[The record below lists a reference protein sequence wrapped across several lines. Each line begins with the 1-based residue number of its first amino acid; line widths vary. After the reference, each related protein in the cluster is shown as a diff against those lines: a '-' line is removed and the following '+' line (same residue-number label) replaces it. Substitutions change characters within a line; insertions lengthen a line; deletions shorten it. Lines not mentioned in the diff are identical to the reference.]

1 MNKKV
6 LLIGGSGALGSKIK
20 SSKLFKNIY
29 SPTKYN
35 LNLLSRKSIKKNLK
49 KKFNI
54 IINCAALAR
63 MKECEEKPNLAKK
76 INIYGVQNLVKEL
89 KIYNK
94 RNNLNIKL
102 IHISTDGVYPSIKG
116 NYKEDSKLKP
126 YNTYGWT
133 KLYSEKAVKKYS
145 NFVIIRTRFFDRNKI
160 KFDTAATDIYTSML
174 EVRELVKEVHLI
186 ANSTFKGIINVG
198 SKKKSDYKNYVK
210 FKKKIRPCKRE
221 DIIKNLSF
229 TIAKD
234 ASLNISKLKK
244 LKKVWK
250 KNFQ

>member
-1 MNKKV
+1 
-6 LLIGGSGALGSKIK
+6 
-20 SSKLFKNIY
+20 
-29 SPTKYN
+29 
-35 LNLLSRKSIKKNLK
+35 
-49 KKFNI
+49 
-54 IINCAALAR
+54 
-63 MKECEEKPNLAKK
+63 
-76 INIYGVQNLVKEL
+76 
-89 KIYNK
+89 
-94 RNNLNIKL
+94 
-102 IHISTDGVYPSIKG
+102 
-116 NYKEDSKLKP
+116 
-126 YNTYGWT
+126 
-133 KLYSEKAVKKYS
+133 
-145 NFVIIRTRFFDRNKI
+145 
-160 KFDTAATDIYTSML
+160 ML